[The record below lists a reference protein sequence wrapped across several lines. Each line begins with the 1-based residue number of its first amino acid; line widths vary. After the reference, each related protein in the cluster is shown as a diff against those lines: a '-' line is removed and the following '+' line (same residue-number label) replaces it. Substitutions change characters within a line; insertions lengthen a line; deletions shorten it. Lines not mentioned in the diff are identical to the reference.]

1 MKLRQ
6 LLLPLLILALLSAHF
21 LMADPIASAKSNPI
35 AQKTLRAGE
44 PSEADLQRA
53 LSVLQGWETTSPQK
67 SPRLMRIIYWSPV
80 DRQPQP
86 EFRPRLTRVMQSIQE
101 FYAREMASWGF
112 PGRSIQLELAA
123 DGLLNMHMVNGTLK
137 SEDCSEADGNDGQE
151 IRRDSLQALKSAGI
165 DGDKETMVIFCN
177 LADWD
182 PEKRIMGHH
191 SPYYASGDSLRGTAW
206 QVDSPLL
213 DAASLAVKDQL
224 LQDRQ
229 YGEISL
235 GKYNSIFVG
244 GVCHEL
250 GHALGL
256 PHCKECPLDRTTRG
270 TALMGSGNRT
280 YGDDLRG
287 EGRGSFLTLPH
298 ALKLAAHPQFSG
310 STKQIETKAMAT
322 FSAWKLTPIPDGLS
336 VSATVQANLPVHAV
350 LAYADPA
357 GGADYDSEI
366 ACAVPQADGRFSLVL
381 PRPEKNNTRA
391 TLHFVAVCANGAAS
405 AGVWSAQAFT
415 LHAKILGDSSYDVS
429 KAAEMLELKENIQAF
444 RDGKLND
451 ASLVKLSAPL
461 QAVFQRLQA
470 ADSTNGKPTPAA
482 APQAT
487 KSLPLSDAAPRTA
500 RTGWGGPHYDRT
512 IEGEPL
518 IGPDGLLAHGL
529 YAHADSIYEYDLGG
543 KWSALTGLG
552 CLLQEAHGSVQATI
566 LGDDRPLWDSGPL
579 HPGDGNSFTVDL
591 KGVST
596 LKLQIKGLKGN
607 SGAWG
612 AWGEPILQR

>member
-1 MKLRQ
+1 MTLRQ
-6 LLLPLLILALLSAHF
+6 LFLPLLTLVLLSAHF
-21 LMADPIASAKSNPI
+21 LKADPTEAAKSDPVVK
-35 AQKTLRAGE
+35 KTLRAGE
-44 PSEADLQRA
+44 PAEADLQRSRS
-53 LSVLQGWETTSPQK
+53 LLQAWETTSPQK
-67 SPRLMRIIYWSPV
+67 SPRLMRIVYWSPV
-80 DRQPQP
+80 DREPQP
-86 EFRPRLTRVMQSIQE
+86 EFRPRLTRVMQSIQA

-123 DGLLNMHMVNGTLK
+123 DGLLNIHLAKGKLK
-137 SEDCSEADGNDGQE
+137 SEDCSEADSNDGQE
-151 IRRDSLQALKSAGI
+151 IRRDSLQALKTAGM

-191 SPYYASGDSLRGTAW
+191 SPYYASGDSRRGTAW

-213 DAASLAVKDQL
+213 DAASLGVKDQL

-229 YGEISL
+229 YGKISL

-256 PHCKECPLDRTTRG
+256 PHCKECPLDRATRG

-280 YGDDLRG
+280 FGDELRG

-298 ALKLAAHPQFSG
+298 SLKLAAHPQFSG
-310 STKQIETKAMAT
+310 STKQIETRAVAA
-322 FSAWKLTPIPDGLS
+322 FSTWKLAPTADGLS

-366 ACAVPQADGRFSLVL
+366 ACAVPQADGSFSLVL
-381 PRPEKNNTRA
+381 PRPEKKNTRA

-415 LHAKILGDSSYDVS
+415 LQAQILGDSSYDIS
-429 KAAEMLELKENIQAF
+429 KAAETLDLKENLPAF
-444 RDGKLND
+444 RAGKLTD
-451 ASLVKLSAPL
+451 AALAKLSPPL
-461 QAVFQRLQA
+461 QAVFKRLQA
-470 ADSTNGKPTPAA
+470 ADSTDGKPTPAA
-482 APQAT
+482 APEAT

-500 RTGWGGPHYDRT
+500 KTGWGGPHYDRT
-512 IEGEPL
+512 NEGGPL

-543 KWSALTGLG
+543 KWTSLNGLG
-552 CLLQEAHGSVQATI
+552 CLLQDAQGSVQATI
-566 LGDDRPLWDSGPL
+566 LGDDRTLWDSGPL
-579 HPGDGNSFTVDL
+579 KPGDGKSFTLDV
-591 KGVST
+591 KGVTT

-607 SGAWG
+607 NGAWS